1 MLEVVPAILPKTFA
15 ELEEKL
21 EFLKGAAPSVQI
33 DITDGKFAGD
43 ASWPLY
49 KEDKNFEAIVREE
62 RGMPHWEDFEFEFD
76 LMVSDPFS
84 LIPDL
89 IRAGASKIILHA
101 ESINLDNDQ
110 LLLDQLRTE
119 GIVEVG
125 IAFNQ
130 DADEALIKEFLPFAD
145 FVQCIGIAK
154 IGFQGQPF
162 SPRVLDQIR
171 FLKQELSNMP
181 IAVDGAMKPDTVA
194 LVVEAGATKIIVGS
208 YVLNSENPAE
218 AIRELKALL

>member
-1 MLEVVPAILPKTFA
+1 MLEVIPAILPKTFA

-21 EFLKGAAPSVQI
+21 EFLKGVASSVQI
-33 DITDGKFAGD
+33 DITDGQFAGEQ
-43 ASWPLY
+43 SWPLY
-49 KEDKNFEAIVREE
+49 KNDKNFEAIVREE

-76 LMVSDPFS
+76 LMISDPFS

-89 IRAGASKIILHA
+89 IRAGATKIVIHA

-130 DADEALIKEFLPFAD
+130 DANEAIIKEFLPFAD
-145 FVQCIGIAK
+145 FVQFMGIAK
-154 IGFQGQPF
+154 IGFQGLPF

-171 FLKQELSNMP
+171 FLKRELPNMP
-181 IAVDGAMKPDTVA
+181 IAVDGGMTPETAA
-194 LVVEAGATKIIVGS
+194 QVVEAGATKIIAGS
-208 YVLNSENPAE
+208 YVLNSENPVE
-218 AIRELKALL
+218 AIREMEGLI

>member
-21 EFLKGAAPSVQI
+21 EFLKGVAPSVQI

-101 ESINLDNDQ
+101 ESINFYNYQ

-130 DADEALIKEFLPFAD
+130 DADEKLIKEFLPFAD
-145 FVQCIGIAK
+145 FVQCMGIAK

-162 SPRVLDQIR
+162 DPRVIEQIKWIKR
-171 FLKQELSNMP
+171 ELPNMP
-181 IAVDGAMKPDTVA
+181 IAVDGGMNQETAA
-194 LVVEAGATKIIVGS
+194 LVVDAGATKIVVGHD
-208 YVLNSENPAE
+208 VLESKNPME
-218 AIRELKALL
+218 EIRELRTLV

>member
-21 EFLKGAAPSVQI
+21 DFLAGATTAVQI
-33 DITDGKFAGD
+33 DVTDGQFAGQ
-43 ASWPLY
+43 ASWPLG
-49 KEDKNFEAIVREE
+49 KHDMNFDAIVREE
-62 RGMPHWEDFEFEFD
+62 RGMPHWEEFEFEFD
-76 LMVSDPFS
+76 LMMSNPFS

-89 IRAGASKIILHA
+89 IRAGAHKIVIHA
-101 ESINLDNDQ
+101 ESINLDDDQ

-119 GIVEVG
+119 GVVQVG

-130 DADEALIKEFLPFAD
+130 DADEKLIREFLPFAD
-145 FVQCIGIAK
+145 FVQFMGIAK

-162 SPRVLDQIR
+162 SDRVLSQIR
-171 FLKQELSNMP
+171 FLKHELLNMP
-181 IAVDGAMKPDTVA
+181 IAVDGAMNPETAA
-194 LVVEAGATKIIVGS
+194 LVVDAGATKIISGS

-218 AIRELKALL
+218 AIRELEGLI

>member
-130 DADEALIKEFLPFAD
+130 DADEKLIKEFLPFAD
-145 FVQCIGIAK
+145 FVQCMGIAK

>member
-1 MLEVVPAILPKTFA
+1 MIEVVPAILPKTFA

-21 EFLKGAAPSVQI
+21 AFLKGVAPSVQI
-33 DITDGKFAGD
+33 DITDGKFAGQE
-43 ASWPLY
+43 SWPLY
-49 KEDKNFEAIVREE
+49 KSDKNFEAIVREE

-76 LMVSDPFS
+76 LMMSDPFS

-89 IRAGASKIILHA
+89 IHAGASKIVIHA

-130 DADEALIKEFLPFAD
+130 DAEEALIKEFLPFAD
-145 FVQCIGIAK
+145 FVQLMGIAK
-154 IGFQGQPF
+154 TGYQGLPF
-162 SPRVLDQIR
+162 SSRVIEQIKWIKR
-171 FLKQELSNMP
+171 ELPNMP
-181 IAVDGAMKPDTVA
+181 IAVDGGMNQETAA
-194 LVVEAGATKIIVGS
+194 LVAEAGATKIIVGHDILAS
-208 YVLNSENPAE
+208 KNPME
-218 AIRELKALL
+218 EIRELKNVI